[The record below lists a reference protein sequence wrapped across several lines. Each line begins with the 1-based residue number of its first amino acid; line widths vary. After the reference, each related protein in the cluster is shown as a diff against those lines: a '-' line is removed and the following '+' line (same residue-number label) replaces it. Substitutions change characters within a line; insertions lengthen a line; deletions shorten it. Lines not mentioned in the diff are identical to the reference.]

1 MPGENLGYKLSAL
14 EKAKFEYS
22 PLAMTLNKT
31 IKPADNAKKPV
42 RNDSGLRYG
51 SYSFVEFKRYAE
63 KSKKI
68 PSLDSKNK
76 EIKRF

>member
-1 MPGENLGYKLSAL
+1 MTGENLRYKLSVL

-76 EIKRF
+76 DIKRF